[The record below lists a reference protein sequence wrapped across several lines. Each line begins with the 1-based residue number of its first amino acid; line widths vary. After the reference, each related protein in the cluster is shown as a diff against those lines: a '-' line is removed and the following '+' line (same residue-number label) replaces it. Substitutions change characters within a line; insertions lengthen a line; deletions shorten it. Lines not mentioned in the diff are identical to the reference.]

1 MCGIKEETLL
11 DQARA
16 ILTNRH
22 DIAQHFFTPRLTV
35 EIVGESGCLTLG
47 VLWKFGTIRAFV
59 EMDESLE
66 PENDDFLFAVKI
78 L

>member
-1 MCGIKEETLL
+1 ML
-11 DQARA
+11 
-16 ILTNRH
+16 
-22 DIAQHFFTPRLTV
+22 
-35 EIVGESGCLTLG
+35 IV

-66 PENDDFLFAVKI
+66 RENDAFLFAVKI

>member
-1 MCGIKEETLL
+1 MLP

-22 DIAQHFFTPRLTV
+22 DIAQHFFTHRLTV
-35 EIVGESGCLTLG
+35 EIVEESVCTPLV

-66 PENDDFLFAVKI
+66 PENDAFIFAVKI